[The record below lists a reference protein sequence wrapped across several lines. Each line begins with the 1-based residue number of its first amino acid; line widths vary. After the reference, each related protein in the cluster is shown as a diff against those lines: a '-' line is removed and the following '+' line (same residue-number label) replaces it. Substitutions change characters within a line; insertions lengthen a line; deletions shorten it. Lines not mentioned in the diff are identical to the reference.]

1 MKINVNDISGYA
13 EMTAEEKVAAL
24 EAMEVTDTD
33 TERKYKDLI
42 SKANSEAKKYKDA
55 MREAEDKLKGHM
67 TEEERLKQEQE
78 DRYKAIEEENLR
90 LKRDMTISQK
100 TAFYQSIGFDEELA
114 RETAEAFV
122 DGDFSK
128 VEANQLKAHEAFESS
143 LRQSVREET
152 IRSTPHPTNNG
163 TASGGWT
170 KEKILE
176 ERDTA
181 KRQKL
186 ISENIE
192 LFIN

>member
-55 MREAEDKLKGHM
+55 MREAEDRLKGHM

-78 DRYKAIEEENLR
+78 DRYKAIEEENLK

-114 RETAEAFV
+114 KETATAFV
-122 DGDFSK
+122 DGDFDT
-128 VEANQLKAHEAFESS
+128 VEANQKKAHEAFETA

-152 IRSTPHPTNNG
+152 VRSTPHPTNNSN
-163 TASGGWT
+163 TNSLT
-170 KEKILE
+170 KEQIMKEKDAI
-176 ERDTA
+176 

-186 ISENIE
+186 IAENMH
-192 LFIN
+192 LFI

>member
-114 RETAEAFV
+114 KETATAFV
-122 DGDFSK
+122 DGDFDT
-128 VEANQLKAHEAFESS
+128 VEANQKKAHEAFETA

-152 IRSTPHPTNNG
+152 VRSTPHPTNNSN
-163 TASGGWT
+163 TNSLT
-170 KEKILE
+170 KEQIMKEKDAI
-176 ERDTA
+176 
-181 KRQKL
+181 KRQRL
-186 ISENIE
+186 IAENMH
-192 LFIN
+192 LFI

>member
-1 MKINVNDISGYA
+1 LKINVNDISGYA

-55 MREAEDKLKGHM
+55 MREAEDRLKGHM

-78 DRYKAIEEENLR
+78 DRYKAIEEENLK

-114 RETAEAFV
+114 KETATAFV
-122 DGDFSK
+122 DGDFDT
-128 VEANQLKAHEAFESS
+128 VEANQKKAHEAFETA

-152 IRSTPHPTNNG
+152 VRSTPHPTNNSN
-163 TASGGWT
+163 TNSLT
-170 KEKILE
+170 KEQIMKEKDAI
-176 ERDTA
+176 
-181 KRQKL
+181 KRQRL
-186 ISENIE
+186 IAENMH
-192 LFIN
+192 LFI

>member
-1 MKINVNDISGYA
+1 LKINVNDISGYA

-55 MREAEDKLKGHM
+55 MREAEDRLKGHM

-114 RETAEAFV
+114 KETATAFV
-122 DGDFSK
+122 DGDFDT
-128 VEANQLKAHEAFESS
+128 VEANQKKAHEAFETA

-152 IRSTPHPTNNG
+152 VRSTPHPTNNSN
-163 TASGGWT
+163 TNSLT
-170 KEKILE
+170 KEQIMKEKDAI
-176 ERDTA
+176 

-186 ISENIE
+186 IAENMH
-192 LFIN
+192 LFI

>member
-55 MREAEDKLKGHM
+55 MREAEDRLKGHM

-78 DRYKAIEEENLR
+78 DRYKAIEEENLK

-114 RETAEAFV
+114 RETATAFV
-122 DGDFSK
+122 DGDFDT
-128 VEANQLKAHEAFESS
+128 VEANQKKAHEAFETA

-152 IRSTPHPTNNG
+152 VRSTPHPTNNSN
-163 TASGGWT
+163 TNSLT
-170 KEKILE
+170 KEQIMKEKDAI
-176 ERDTA
+176 

-186 ISENIE
+186 IAENMH
-192 LFIN
+192 LFI

>member
-78 DRYKAIEEENLR
+78 DRYKAIEEENQR

-114 RETAEAFV
+114 KETAMAFV
-122 DGDFSK
+122 DGDFDT
-128 VEANQLKAHEAFESS
+128 VEANQKKAHEAFETS
-143 LRQSVREET
+143 LRQSVREEAV
-152 IRSTPHPTNNG
+152 RSTPYPTNNSN
-163 TASGGWT
+163 TNSLT
-170 KEKILE
+170 KEQIMKEKDAI
-176 ERDTA
+176 

-186 ISENIE
+186 IAENMH
-192 LFIN
+192 LFV

>member
-1 MKINVNDISGYA
+1 MKINVNDIPGY
-13 EMTAEEKVAAL
+13 EDMTAEEKVTAL
-24 EAMEVTDTD
+24 ETMEVTDTD

-114 RETAEAFV
+114 KETAEAFV
-122 DGDFSK
+122 DGDYAK

-152 IRSTPHPTNNG
+152 IRSTPHPTNSG
-163 TASGGWT
+163 SASGGWT

-176 ERDTA
+176 ETDTA

>member
-1 MKINVNDISGYA
+1 LKINVNDISGYA

-114 RETAEAFV
+114 KETATAFV
-122 DGDFSK
+122 DGDFDT
-128 VEANQLKAHEAFESS
+128 VEANQKKAHEAFETA

-152 IRSTPHPTNNG
+152 VRSTPHPTNNSN
-163 TASGGWT
+163 TNSLT
-170 KEKILE
+170 KEQIMKEKDAI
-176 ERDTA
+176 
-181 KRQKL
+181 KRQRL
-186 ISENIE
+186 IAENMH
-192 LFIN
+192 LFI